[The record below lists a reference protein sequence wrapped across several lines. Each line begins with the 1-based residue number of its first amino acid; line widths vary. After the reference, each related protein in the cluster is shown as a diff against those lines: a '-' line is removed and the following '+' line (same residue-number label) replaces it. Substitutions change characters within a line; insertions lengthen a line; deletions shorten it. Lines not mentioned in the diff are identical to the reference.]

1 MRIAQIA
8 PLYEPVPPPLYGGS
22 ERIVSWLTE
31 ELVRRGHD
39 VTLFASGDSRT
50 EARLI
55 APCRRALRLDP
66 ARPDPL
72 ALHVIELAEA
82 FERASE
88 FDVLHCHVDYLAF
101 PFGRLVP
108 TPQVHTLHG
117 RLDLPHVARVVAHFA
132 DAPLVSIS
140 DRQRAPLAHLDL
152 DWLATVYHGL
162 PVADIPFQPNPRGDY
177 VAFVGRISRE
187 KGPDLAIAIARRLGV
202 PLRIAAKV
210 DPADRAYFEQ
220 EIRPLLDHPLIEFL
234 GEIGDR
240 EKWTLLGEAL
250 CLLFPIDWP
259 EPFGLTMIEALACG
273 TPVVAR
279 SCGSVPEVIRDG
291 EVGSIADSIED
302 LVAAIKR
309 IDVIDRA
316 RCRRY
321 VEEHFSVGVMTDGY
335 EAVYRKLVR

>member
-1 MRIAQIA
+1 
-8 PLYEPVPPPLYGGS
+8 
-22 ERIVSWLTE
+22 
-31 ELVRRGHD
+31 
-39 VTLFASGDSRT
+39 
-50 EARLI
+50 
-55 APCRRALRLDP
+55 
-66 ARPDPL
+66 
-72 ALHVIELAEA
+72 
-82 FERASE
+82 
-88 FDVLHCHVDYLAF
+88 
-101 PFGRLVP
+101 
-108 TPQVHTLHG
+108 
-117 RLDLPHVARVVAHFA
+117 
-132 DAPLVSIS
+132 VSIS

-152 DWLATVYHGL
+152 NWIATVHHGL
-162 PVADIPFQPNPRGDY
+162 PVTDIPFQPNPRGDY
-177 VAFVGRISRE
+177 LAFLGRISRE
-187 KGPDLAIAIARRLGV
+187 KRPDLAIAIARRLGL
-202 PLRIAAKV
+202 PLRMAAKV
-210 DPADRAYFEQ
+210 DPADAQYFE

-240 EKWTLLGEAL
+240 DKWTLLGDAL
-250 CLLFPIDWP
+250 CLLFPIDWA

-321 VEEHFSVGVMTDGY
+321 VEEHFSVGVMTDRY